1 MRNLFLAS
9 LAYACL
15 AVPGAL
21 AQQDDRLADVQA
33 RMDAPV
39 DTTLPPVETLTCD
52 QMTAEMMVAGQRMNS
67 QLDPNFAANAQAL
80 QDQVQNGRAPARGTE
95 AAAAEANRQ
104 RVNTIGGQVADAT
117 AGIDLQRMMALS
129 DRFAAERCPTP
140 Q

>member
-9 LAYACL
+9 LAFACV
-15 AVPGAL
+15 AASSAA
-21 AQQDDRLADVQA
+21 AQQDNRLADVQA
-33 RMDAPV
+33 RMDAPA
-39 DTTLPPVETLTCD
+39 DTTLPPVETLSCE
-52 QMTAEMMVAGQRMNS
+52 QILAEMTTAGQLMNS
-67 QLDPNFAANAQAL
+67 QLDPSFAANAQAL
-80 QDQVQNGRAPARGTE
+80 QNDVQDARAPARGTE

-104 RVNTIGGQVADAT
+104 RIGAISGQVADST